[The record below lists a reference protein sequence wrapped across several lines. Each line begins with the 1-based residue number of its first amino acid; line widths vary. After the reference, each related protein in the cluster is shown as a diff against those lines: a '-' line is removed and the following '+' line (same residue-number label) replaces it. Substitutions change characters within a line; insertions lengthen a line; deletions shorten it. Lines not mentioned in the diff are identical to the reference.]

1 MKLQIWLGTVCAFT
15 VGVIERHCLQGE
27 RNVWNS
33 FRPKDDLS
41 AVCLFSW
48 LFTMWFGLSETFMQL
63 LLSLDLLLLLRVA
76 GNESWANNK
85 CWEDW
90 VIKWDRFDWSRK
102 ASGWILS
109 SDIKRSAGKYLI
121 GSVASKSGLV
131 RPNSN
136 SGSCL
141 LIQLALILGDCDCWS
156 WIHTRPAKES
166 DSAELLSGAASLD
179 ILFRS
184 LVAIDYVT
192 MFEGVQSFCM
202 CKTGYFLEVQ
212 ICSAAFVFLLHL
224 LPPLFSY

>member
-1 MKLQIWLGTVCAFT
+1 MELQFWLGTVCAFT
-15 VGVIERHCLQGE
+15 VGVIAWHCLQGG
-27 RNVWNS
+27 RNVWNNL
-33 FRPKDDLS
+33 RPNDDLS

-48 LFTMWFGLSETFMQL
+48 LFTMWFGLSETFMPL
-63 LLSLDLLLLLRVA
+63 VLALDLLLLLRVA
-76 GNESWANNK
+76 GNES
-85 CWEDW
+85 WEDW

-109 SDIKRSAGKYLI
+109 SEINRSAGKYLI
-121 GSVASKSGLV
+121 GSVAFKSGLV

-141 LIQLALILGDCDCWS
+141 LIFLALILGDCDCWS

-166 DSAELLSGAASLD
+166 DSAELFSAAASLD

-192 MFEGVQSFCM
+192 MFASVQSFYM
-202 CKTGYFLEVQ
+202 CKTGYCLEVQ

-224 LPPLFSY
+224 LPHLFSY